1 MAEKFFQGSL
11 YLLLVTGFCALAT
24 TGKLDSIS
32 VALVGLALLL
42 RGYHLL
48 KGRNATMSERW
59 TTLFTLIYFAFYGLD
74 YFFLSQGF
82 VSATVHMV
90 LFIMV
95 VKIFSVHR
103 ERDLVYLAVIAF
115 LMVLAAAV
123 LTVDTAFLITFFFF
137 TLTSVTTFV
146 TMEMRRSEREP
157 QVIAVSPASE
167 NRFNRAIYGAAALLA
182 LFTMVGATVI
192 FFILPRMNMGGYLQ
206 SLGAQGEFVSGFS
219 DSVSLGGIGR
229 IQQSNATVMHVQ
241 VLRGVLPADVKWR
254 GVALA
259 NFDGRRWTNPGHDVV
274 LLQPLRNIPLDL
286 RSVHVIPGLPLF
298 SSMARRSTLAYR
310 VVMEP
315 IGSDIFFLAST
326 PVKVSGYYREVGVS
340 IDGSVTKQADARTI
354 DVYEGE
360 ADTTDPAPV
369 VRDSSSQKYRHE
381 ISATYLEL
389 PPRLDPR
396 IPALAREITKDLH
409 SNYAKAKA
417 IETYLHNKLGYTLD
431 LPGEEADPLANFLF
445 NRKKGHCEYFAS
457 SMAIMLRTLGIP
469 TRVINGFRGGEYN
482 DLNRTYIIRGRDAHS
497 WLEAYFPEYGWVTF
511 DPTPSVPIQTGTDA
525 WSRLAL
531 YLDALHQMWR
541 EWIINYDYSHQ
552 ARLGSEISSGANSVQ
567 NRLVHWYKRKYWQ
580 ILRRVKGMR
589 GGLSSGGMVLI
600 CLLALTII
608 GLPFVPRAW
617 RSIRR
622 NRLLRNPQRA
632 PGAAASLWYARLLK
646 LMARR
651 GFRKEPSETPAE
663 FAAAIGNP
671 EIQKDVVVFTEH
683 YERARFADS
692 AEDATLLP
700 ELYEEIAGKK

>member
-11 YLLLVTGFCALAT
+11 YLLLVTGFSALAS
-24 TGKLDSIS
+24 TGKLESIS

-48 KGRNATMSERW
+48 KGRNVVISERW
-59 TTLFTLIYFAFYGLD
+59 TSFFTLIYFAFYGLD

-82 VSATVHMV
+82 ISATVHMV

-103 ERDLVYLAVIAF
+103 ERDLVYLGVLSF

-123 LTVDTAFLITFFFF
+123 LTVDTAFLITFFLF

-157 QVIAVSPASE
+157 HIIAVSPASE
-167 NRFNRAIYGAAALLA
+167 NRFNRAIYGAAAVLA
-182 LFTMVGATVI
+182 IFTLAGATVI

-206 SLGAQGEFVSGFS
+206 SLGAQGEFVTGFS
-219 DSVSLGGIGR
+219 DSVNLGGIGR

-241 VLRGVLPADVKWR
+241 VLRGVLPAQVKWR

-259 NFDGRRWTNPGHDVV
+259 NFDGRRWSNPSHDFS

-286 RSVHVIPGLPLF
+286 RSLHVVPSLALY
-298 SSMARRSTLAYR
+298 SSVARRSTLAYR

-326 PVKVSGYYREVGVS
+326 PLKLTGYYREVAVS
-340 IDGSVTKQADARTI
+340 MGGSITKSSDGRTI

-360 ADTTDPAPV
+360 ADTSDPAPL
-369 VRDSSSQKYRHE
+369 VRDSTSQRYPGE
-381 ISATYLEL
+381 IRETYLGL
-389 PPRLDPR
+389 PARLDPR
-396 IPALAREITKDLH
+396 IPALAKQITKDLD
-409 SNYAKAKA
+409 SNYAKARA
-417 IETYLHNKLGYTLD
+417 IETYLRNTLGYTLD

-445 NRKKGHCEYFAS
+445 TRRKGHCEYFAS

-469 TRVINGFRGGEYN
+469 SRVINGFRGGEFN

-511 DPTPSVPIQTGTDA
+511 DPTPSVPAETGDA

-531 YLDALHQMWR
+531 YMDALHQMWR
-541 EWIINYDYSHQ
+541 EWVINYDYSHQ
-552 ARLGSEISSGANSVQ
+552 ARLSSEISSGANSLQ
-567 NRLVHWYKRKYWQ
+567 NRIFRWYKRKYWQ
-580 ILRRVKGMR
+580 MVRRVKGMQ

-632 PGAAASLWYARLLK
+632 PGAAASLWYGRLLK

-651 GFRKEPSETPAE
+651 GISKAPSETPAE
-663 FAAAIGNP
+663 FAAAIPNP
-671 EIQKDVVVFTEH
+671 EIQKDVVVFTEF

-692 AEDATLLP
+692 AEDAARLP
-700 ELYEEIAGKK
+700 ELYEQIAGKK